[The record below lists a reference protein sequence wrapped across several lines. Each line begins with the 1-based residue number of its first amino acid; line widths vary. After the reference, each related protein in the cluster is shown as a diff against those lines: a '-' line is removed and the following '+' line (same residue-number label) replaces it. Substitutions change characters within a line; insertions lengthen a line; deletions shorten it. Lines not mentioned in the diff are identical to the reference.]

1 MSVKSQV
8 LEPTLVARRANL
20 ALSVARALEGPSS
33 GALAWKK
40 RRGRGKVGGGGGG
53 GGWTEEAVLMDNQ
66 CSLEGGLLCET
77 SGPLPVDS

>member
-1 MSVKSQV
+1 M
-8 LEPTLVARRANL
+8 
-20 ALSVARALEGPSS
+20 ARALEGPSS

-53 GGWTEEAVLMDNQ
+53 RRRGGGGGGGGGGGWTEEALLMDNQ
-66 CSLEGGLLCET
+66 CSLEGDLLCET